1 MSRESY
7 YQRNRTVILNRA
19 KDYYHNNIK
28 ELREKAKN
36 KYRELSSKEKNI
48 KRQYPLDG
56 THLVAVRR
64 LTTKMLSTQERQRE
78 ELVGASLLRPIRTN
92 RSSLTCRC
100 QFPESR

>member
-19 KDYYHNNIK
+19 KDYYHNKIK

-48 KRQYPLDG
+48 RRQYQRNRYHNMSDEKK
-56 THLVAVRR
+56 AR
-64 LTTKMLSTQERQRE
+64 TKRISKKL
-78 ELVGASLLRPIRTN
+78 P
-92 RSSLTCRC
+92 
-100 QFPESR
+100 